1 MDEWDVPLEETGE
14 FDHQN
19 EEGTSSADAGWKD
32 ELNLAEFP
40 IAALTDRIPDG
51 QTTMVFEDRM
61 ERRDS
66 APIVRRL
73 TIMGTHKHG
82 LPTSLDDEVL
92 VGLIQLTKRRSN
104 FTDARVQF
112 SRYEL
117 IELLGWP
124 QSGQSY
130 RRIEEALHRWVGV
143 VLMYENAWWDNVAKS
158 WVDEQFHVLDNVTLY
173 DRERWRT
180 SARSGRSG
188 KGDRGGSKADKPPLP
203 LSSFRWNEVIFQ
215 SFQSGNLKQLDLEF
229 YLKLRL
235 PTTKRMYRFLDK
247 RFYRRSRLDFDLRS
261 LACEHIG
268 LSRSYAPTELKR
280 RLKPALEELEQLG
293 FLEPLGPEERY
304 SYVKRGCWRIIF
316 IRGSQATAE
325 AQDPAAREEHRPGE
339 LIEALKA
346 RGVTARTAQ
355 ELVEAHPAGPGPHQD
370 RGLRLAAQAT
380 RTGGSARTRP
390 ATWWR
395 RSGRITR
402 PRCDYQARA
411 AEAKAA
417 GKAKA
422 AGRGQGAA
430 GAAPRPRRG
439 QAQHDKAREERLR
452 AAWERLPEA
461 DREAI
466 RAAVKAENPG
476 VGRWKNMLEPLCL
489 AALEA
494 RMNQPAIGPT
504 SSPGPRPAPA
514 SASSSPTPGPP
525 RRSRVPHSTQ
535 ALRPRLPGERRRS
548 LPVLVFAS
556 GPRAPCS
563 DI

>member
-1 MDEWDVPLEETGE
+1 MDEWDKPIEETGA
-14 FDHQN
+14 FDQQN
-19 EEGTSSADAGWKD
+19 EEGSSSADPGWKD

-51 QTTMVFEDRM
+51 QTTMVFEDRL
-61 ERRDS
+61 EQRDS
-66 APIVRRL
+66 SPIVRRL

-143 VLMYENAWWDNVAKS
+143 VLMYENAWWDNQARS

-180 SARSGRSG
+180 SARSAKSN
-188 KGDRGGSKADKPPLP
+188 KAEKSGSKADKPPLP
-203 LSSFRWNEVIFQ
+203 LSSFRWNEVIFR

-247 RFYRRSRLDFDLRS
+247 RFYRRSRLDFDLRT

-280 RLKPALEELEQLG
+280 RLKPALEEMEQLG

-316 IRGSQATAE
+316 IRG
-325 AQDPAAREEHRPGE
+325 
-339 LIEALKA
+339 
-346 RGVTARTAQ
+346 
-355 ELVEAHPAGPGPHQD
+355 
-370 RGLRLAAQAT
+370 
-380 RTGGSARTRP
+380 
-390 ATWWR
+390 
-395 RSGRITR
+395 R
-402 PRCDYQARA
+402 PRDCRGSRPCHPPRA
-411 AEAKAA
+411 A
-417 GKAKA
+417 
-422 AGRGQGAA
+422 
-430 GAAPRPRRG
+430 
-439 QAQHDKAREERLR
+439 
-452 AAWERLPEA
+452 
-461 DREAI
+461 
-466 RAAVKAENPG
+466 
-476 VGRWKNMLEPLCL
+476 
-489 AALEA
+489 
-494 RMNQPAIGPT
+494 T
-504 SSPGPRPAPA
+504 
-514 SASSSPTPGPP
+514 
-525 RRSRVPHSTQ
+525 
-535 ALRPRLPGERRRS
+535 
-548 LPVLVFAS
+548 
-556 GPRAPCS
+556 
-563 DI
+563 

>member
-1 MDEWDVPLEETGE
+1 MNWMDEWDEPVEETGA
-14 FDHQN
+14 FDRQN
-19 EEGTSSADAGWKD
+19 EENSSAAEPGWKD

-51 QTTMVFEDRM
+51 QTTLVFEDRL

-66 APIVRRL
+66 TPIVRRL

-104 FTDARVQF
+104 FTDPRVQF

-117 IELLGWP
+117 IQLLGWP

-143 VLMYENAWWDNVAKS
+143 VLMYENAWWDNQAKS

-180 SARSGRSG
+180 SGR
-188 KGDRGGSKADKPPLP
+188 GSKAAKAEKSGSKLDKPPLP
-203 LSSFRWNEVIFQ
+203 LSSFRWNEVIFR

-280 RLKPALEELEQLG
+280 RLKPALEEMEQLG
-293 FLEPLGPEERY
+293 FLEPLSVEERY

-316 IRGSQATAE
+316 IRGSRATAE
-325 AQDPAAREEHRPGE
+325 VENPSAQDQQPIQ
-339 LIEALKA
+339 LVDALKL
-346 RGVTARTAQ
+346 RGVTSKTAQ
-355 ELVEAHPAGPGPHQD
+355 ELVEAHPPSRIRTKIEVLDWLLRNEDKRVGKNPAGY
-370 RGLRLAAQAT
+370 LVA
-380 RTGGSARTRP
+380 SI
-390 ATWWR
+390 
-395 RSGRITR
+395 RS
-402 PRCDYQARA
+402 DYQIPGDYRDGAVEGKSIAVENVKKVDLLLSRKVQQLQLSDDIRLQRDKSR
-411 AEAKAA
+411 EA
-417 GKAKA
+417 
-422 AGRGQGAA
+422 
-430 GAAPRPRRG
+430 
-439 QAQHDKAREERLR
+439 RLR
-452 AAWERLPEA
+452 AAWDQLPHSE
-461 DREAI
+461 REAI
-466 RAAVKAENPG
+466 LVTVKSQNPSL
-476 VGRWKNMLEPLCL
+476 GRWKNMLEPLCL
-489 AALEA
+489 SELEA
-494 RMNQPAIGPT
+494 RLNE
-504 SSPGPRPAPA
+504 PGVTR
-514 SASSSPTPGPP
+514 SQQLLFPG
-525 RRSRVPHSTQ
+525 
-535 ALRPRLPGERRRS
+535 AELPE
-548 LPVLVFAS
+548 
-556 GPRAPCS
+556 
-563 DI
+563 